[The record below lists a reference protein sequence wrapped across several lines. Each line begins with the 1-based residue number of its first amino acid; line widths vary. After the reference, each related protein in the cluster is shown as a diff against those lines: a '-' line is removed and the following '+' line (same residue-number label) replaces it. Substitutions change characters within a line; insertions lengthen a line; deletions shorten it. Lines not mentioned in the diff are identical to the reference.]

1 MAELSYHMM
10 RTANQAREAEE
21 QRTTAR
27 KKNLLILVMHYLSE
41 EGYVESA
48 NSLSKETNL
57 DFRKYEVC
65 DNVDL
70 ETVLLEYESYYYV
83 KFQKYPRIT
92 KKLSDKPLKGDKL
105 RHLNGSAKT
114 KKRPSLPHISNRQN
128 SMLDNGQNYSLNSP
142 NTDENIST
150 NKPIEINRLSNG
162 LSVQGKQDPSIQTSG
177 RSIKSSIPLSVSHH
191 QHMDSNQNGHL
202 PSSNR
207 QGFPRQIIDYR
218 AMLNQETRLPLE
230 ENNHLSEDPQER
242 LLKPLGSY
250 LGYTGEWRSLALT
263 ISRDIFL
270 QNPNVRWDDIIGLS
284 SAKRLVKEAVVYP
297 IKYPQLFAGILSP
310 WKGLLLYGPPG
321 TGKTLL
327 AKAVATE
334 CKTTFFNISASTI
347 VSKWRGDS
355 EKLVRVLFE
364 LARFHAPSTIFLD
377 ELDSLMSQR
386 GSVSGC
392 STSGGGGGSGI
403 SMGSEHEGSRRMKT
417 ELLMQMDGLA
427 KSDDL
432 VFLLAASNLPWE
444 LDHAMLRRLEKRIL
458 VDLPNKEARMRMFET
473 FLPPVIGQE
482 SSNGLQLKCFLDYEL
497 AAELTEGY
505 SGSDIRLVCKEAA
518 MRVVRKI
525 FDILE
530 NCASENLPQTH
541 IHLDPITTD
550 DVKAAIASTMPSAR
564 QLADKYVEWKEQYG
578 ST

>member
-1 MAELSYHMM
+1 MK
-10 RTANQAREAEE
+10 TKEE
-21 QRTTAR
+21 QRSTAR

-48 NSLSKETNL
+48 MSLSKETNL

-70 ETVLLEYESYYYV
+70 ETVLLEYESYYYI

-92 KKLSDKPLKGDKL
+92 KKLSDKLLQCD
-105 RHLNGSAKT
+105 
-114 KKRPSLPHISNRQN
+114 KKRHNRAC
-128 SMLDNGQNYSLNSP
+128 
-142 NTDENIST
+142 
-150 NKPIEINRLSNG
+150 NG
-162 LSVQGKQDPSIQTSG
+162 LTVQGRQDPLIQTSG
-177 RSIKSSIPLSVSHH
+177 RIVKSNITPNVSNGSSIIPSNHLDSTQNSFLSS
-191 QHMDSNQNGHL
+191 STRQN
-202 PSSNR
+202 
-207 QGFPRQIIDYR
+207 FPRQITDYR
-218 AMLNQETRLPLE
+218 AIINQETRLPLE
-230 ENNHLSEDPQER
+230 ENQLSEDPQER

-386 GSVSGC
+386 GSISGYG
-392 STSGGGGGSGI
+392 SSGGGNSNI
-403 SMGSEHEGSRRMKT
+403 SVGNEHEGSRRMKT

-458 VDLPNKEARMRMFET
+458 VDLPNKEARIHMFES
-473 FLPPVIGQE
+473 FLPPIIGQGTPG
-482 SSNGLQLKCFLDYEL
+482 GLQLKCYLDYNE
-497 AAELTEGY
+497 AAE
-505 SGSDIRLVCKEAA
+505 V
-518 MRVVRKI
+518 
-525 FDILE
+525 
-530 NCASENLPQTH
+530 NLPQTQ
-541 IHLDPITTD
+541 IHFDPITTE
-550 DVKAAIASTMPSAR
+550 DVKAAISSTMPSAR
-564 QLADKYVEWKEQYG
+564 QLAGKYLEWQQQFG
-578 ST
+578 SS

>member
-1 MAELSYHMM
+1 MK
-10 RTANQAREAEE
+10 TKEE
-21 QRTTAR
+21 QRSTAR

-48 NSLSKETNL
+48 MSLSKETNL
-57 DFRKYEVC
+57 DFKKYEVC

-70 ETVLLEYESYYYV
+70 ETVLLEYESYYYI

-92 KKLSDKPLKGDKL
+92 KKLSDKLFQCEKK
-105 RHLNGSAKT
+105 RHGGSSIKT
-114 KKRPSLPHISNRQN
+114 KRSTLPRLLNRGNSIHDFEQNHSSNI
-128 SMLDNGQNYSLNSP
+128 LNSE
-142 NTDENIST
+142 ENSSVT
-150 NKPIEINRLSNG
+150 KNRACNG
-162 LSVQGKQDPSIQTSG
+162 LAVQGRQDPLVQTSG
-177 RSIKSSIPLSVSHH
+177 RIIKSGISPNVPNGSSVTSLNHLDPTQNSFLSS
-191 QHMDSNQNGHL
+191 STRQN
-202 PSSNR
+202 
-207 QGFPRQIIDYR
+207 FPRQITDYR
-218 AMLNQETRLPLE
+218 AIINQETRLPLE
-230 ENNHLSEDPQER
+230 ENQLSEDPQ
-242 LLKPLGSY
+242 
-250 LGYTGEWRSLALT
+250 
-263 ISRDIFL
+263 DIFL

-386 GSVSGC
+386 GSLSGYG
-392 STSGGGGGSGI
+392 SSGGGNSNI
-403 SMGSEHEGSRRMKT
+403 SVGNEHEGSRRMKT

-458 VDLPNKEARMRMFET
+458 VDLPNKEARIHMFES
-473 FLPPVIGQE
+473 FLPPVIGQGT
-482 SSNGLQLKCFLDYEL
+482 SGGLQLKCYLDYDV

-530 NCASENLPQTH
+530 NSSIENLPQTQ
-541 IHLDPITTD
+541 IHFDPITTD
-550 DVKAAIASTMPSAR
+550 DVKAAISSTMPSAR
-564 QLADKYVEWKEQYG
+564 QLAGKYLEWQQQFG
-578 ST
+578 SS